1 MIHFSAYIV
10 TVRIINIKMNLNAN
24 MIKMANNT

>member
-10 TVRIINIKMNLNAN
+10 TVRIIKIKMNLIAN